1 MTHGRGSHK
10 TGPSGNLLFWGIA
23 AKWGKPPEYFSPNDS
38 AHTIY
43 ISDASGRRRSF
54 GKRDMKPVRPPLTKA
69 KNAIRG
75 TFNKPKAP
83 YLKQIRHFGAP
94 RKSEVDLLVGGLASL
109 EPTEAASFLSWL
121 SGYPSKITSIAPLKP
136 VRKSFNLSFAVV
148 ETRMSLADRIH
159 FICLLL
165 ERSRETLAAFNS
177 KRNRLESLI
186 CGGQFEQA
194 EAVLDEIEEE
204 FGLSLWAVELR
215 IALLQIS
222 KGLEAQKE
230 YAAGLAAEAPR
241 SAATVIGAWVSQRN
255 EEGTIYARFR
265 SRLRSNV
272 ARWKIEKSTAAAYGY
287 LLGLETYATMSDE
300 DGSTVLAAV
309 ASVSLI
315 DAYLTIRDALSAL
328 MEKGTLDGEAV
339 SGAFVRVAP
348 PDDILSI
355 RLRALF
361 ATPVACTAG
370 APTPAL
376 AGWRMG
382 ESDEWELLGRR
393 LETIYADAVGQ
404 APAHSISHSV
414 FMTELHRLMELAV
427 SRRIGFT
434 SALDTGLKR
443 LANFR
448 HLDMARAVAA
458 FVNLMAQSTSVLEL
472 SSSTSLYL
480 FAQCPSPWQA
490 VVIPKAAALALLPAI
505 PTSPTAFVVASALLA
520 CVQGGVPEHPLAR
533 EIVAREALGRGMP
546 ERALAVAERRSESHV
561 IERRFAPLRV
571 EAMLKLGNLD
581 GAITA
586 AGSLCALHEE
596 ARSILP
602 LGALVREARAA
613 RFDVGDKL
621 SLALVL
627 HEYLQ
632 GTDDRDVFQQLQF
645 AYEDAL
651 TANGVERPSELLGAG
666 SAAPSIL
673 VHAFLRRIAVPPVMD
688 VSFWLFKTSRD
699 TLSERI
705 AVCAALIPID
715 IEHSV
720 AYRDEIKEITRLIDI
735 EKGIEDVDRS
745 RVFIDLER
753 LGRWANQ
760 ELRESFERYK
770 ALTRA
775 GIGYEDPGE
784 FEKLLKDFIAG
795 SAPVPAGVFHYP
807 RDEAGQL
814 LIELLDAIVDRYF
827 NDEDFGLDAYLSMRV
842 RHGSIAG
849 HLRGPLEE
857 TGLLVAR
864 DKSTRKF
871 PVGDE
876 WRDLEPEVVLFS
888 ETYEQLVEELTKKRL
903 QIRST
908 EHPDGLFHFEL
919 LSLPVY
925 YIRAGIDEATTLD
938 EFLSRVY
945 EVLDIFLAGSLQEV
959 RTFIS
964 NDFREH
970 AEEALAGL
978 AASGAEISPERNSEL
993 RNAIAAAS
1001 PDWQANVDRVASWF
1015 APSEENERA
1024 ALRTMEQIVEIAVQA
1039 TRNAHRGFE
1048 PKLELDVEDLGQQ
1061 GAGVLVTFTDIL
1073 FTILDNVHRHCG
1085 TERSPVVKIS
1095 LKSFESGEPNISRVI
1110 LRVENDVSDSSRAP
1124 SIQKRL
1130 GKIKEQIS
1138 SGDYKSRVKLE
1149 GGTGFLK
1156 LKRIVAPDN
1165 RQTLDFGFI
1174 DEGFFVEIG
1183 LMLIFYPEGARL
1195 EV

>member
-1 MTHGRGSHK
+1 
-10 TGPSGNLLFWGIA
+10 
-23 AKWGKPPEYFSPNDS
+23 
-38 AHTIY
+38 
-43 ISDASGRRRSF
+43 
-54 GKRDMKPVRPPLTKA
+54 MKPTRPSLNKA
-69 KNAIRG
+69 KNAVRG

-83 YLKQIRHFGAP
+83 YLNHIHHFGAP
-94 RKSEVDLLVGGLASL
+94 RKSDVDLLLGGLASL
-109 EPTEAASFLSWL
+109 PPSDCENFLNWL
-121 SGYPSKITSIAPLKP
+121 SGFPSKITSIAPLQP
-136 VRKSFNLSFAVV
+136 IRKSSDLSFSVV

-159 FICLLL
+159 LICRLL
-165 ERSRETLAAFNS
+165 ERSRETLASFNS
-177 KRNRLESLI
+177 KRNQLESLI
-186 CGGQFEQA
+186 CVGHFEQA
-194 EAVLDEIEEE
+194 EEVLDEIEDK

-230 YAAGLAAEAPR
+230 YAAGLALEAPR
-241 SAATVIGAWVSQRN
+241 SAAAVIAAWISQRN
-255 EEGTIYARFR
+255 EEGTIYARYR
-265 SRLRSNV
+265 SRLRSNI
-272 ARWKIEKSTAAAYGY
+272 ARWKVQKSTIAAYGCI
-287 LLGLETYATMSDE
+287 LGLETYATMSDE

-309 ASVSLI
+309 ASVSLL
-315 DAYLTIRDALSAL
+315 DAYMTLREALSAL
-328 MEKGTLDGEAV
+328 IEKGTVAGDAV
-339 SGAFVRVAP
+339 SRAFVSVAP
-348 PDDILSI
+348 PDDILAI
-355 RLRALF
+355 RLRTLF
-361 ATPVACTAG
+361 GIPVADAAG
-370 APTPAL
+370 GTGPGL
-376 AGWRMG
+376 SGRRLG
-382 ESDEWELLGRR
+382 ESDEWKSLGRR
-393 LETIYADAVGQ
+393 LDMVYADAVDK
-404 APAHSISHSV
+404 APAHSDSYSG
-414 FMTELHRLMELAV
+414 FMTELYRLIELSV
-427 SRRIGFT
+427 SRRVGFAST
-434 SALDTGLKR
+434 LDTGLKR
-443 LANFR
+443 LANFK

-458 FVNLMAQSTSVLEL
+458 FVNLMAQSTKVLEL
-472 SSSTSLYL
+472 SASTSLYF
-480 FAQCPSPWQA
+480 FAHCSSPWQA
-490 VVIPKAAALALLPAI
+490 IVVPRAAALLLLPGI
-505 PTSPTAFVVASALLA
+505 PPSSTTTLVASALLA
-520 CVQGGVPEHPLAR
+520 SDQEAVPEHPLAR
-533 EIVAREALGRGMP
+533 EIVAREALACGMP
-546 ERALAVAERRSESHV
+546 ERALAAAERRSDSHV
-561 IERRFAPLRV
+561 VERRFAPLRV

-581 GAITA
+581 GAISA
-586 AGSLCALHEE
+586 AGHLCALHEE

-602 LGALVREARAA
+602 LDALVREARAA
-613 RFDVGDKL
+613 RYDVVDKL

-651 TANGVERPSELLGAG
+651 TANGVERPSELLEAG
-666 SAAPSIL
+666 SAAPSSL
-673 VHAFLRRIAVPPVMD
+673 VHAFLRRVAVPPVMD

-705 AVCAALIPID
+705 AVCAALMPID
-715 IEHSV
+715 IDHSL

-753 LGRWANQ
+753 LGRWAHQ

-784 FEKLLKDFIAG
+784 FEKLLKDFLAG
-795 SAPVPAGVFHYP
+795 SAPVPVGVFHYP

-864 DKSTRKF
+864 DKSTRSF
-871 PVGDE
+871 AVGEE
-876 WRDLEPEVVLFS
+876 WRDLALDVVGFS
-888 ETYEQLVEELTKKRL
+888 ETYEQLVDELTKKRL
-903 QIRST
+903 QIRSKDHS
-908 EHPDGLFHFEL
+908 EGLFHFEL
-919 LSLPVY
+919 VSLSVY

-938 EFLSRVY
+938 DFLTRVY
-945 EVLDIFLAGSLQEV
+945 EVLDIFLARSLQEV

-964 NDFREH
+964 NDFRER
-970 AEEALAGL
+970 AEEALAKL
-978 AASGAEISPERNSEL
+978 AASGSKISPERDSEL

-1024 ALRTMEQIVEIAVQA
+1024 ARRTMEQIVEIAVQA

-1061 GAGVLVTFTDIL
+1061 GADVLVMFTDIL

-1085 TERSPVVKIS
+1085 IERPPVVKIS
-1095 LKSFESGEPNISRVI
+1095 LKCFDTGELNISRVI
-1110 LRVENDVSDSSRAP
+1110 LRVENEVSYSSRAP
-1124 SIQKRL
+1124 FIQKRL
-1130 GKIKEQIS
+1130 DKIKEQIS
-1138 SGDYKSRVKLE
+1138 SGDYKTRVKLE

-1183 LMLIFYPEGARL
+1183 LMIVFYPEDARL
-1195 EV
+1195 GV